1 MKRALAALVVLFGFT
16 LTLGG
21 EPALLIRL
29 DRRGPA
35 DLPALAGDG
44 VPVVLDAQTLLL
56 AHGDAAGLAALRERG
71 WNASVV
77 DTEPARWDYVQAG
90 LRDDTDLEAL
100 TAAGPIVLSAENWVL
115 VRIPAGAS
123 LEPLLRAGAF
133 LHRLPRHGIAPP
145 RGAPESAGARADFAA
160 PDPIVQKIVAA
171 VSPASIDDYWVDLTT
186 NPPTGTRYSPS
197 QGCRDSANYCRDVFA
212 GLGLG
217 AELQNWSPSYAPN
230 AIGTREGAIDPAKV
244 YIVLGHLDDLPSS
257 GPAPGADDN
266 ASGTVNVL
274 ENARAMNCWAFRNT
288 VKYIA
293 CTGEEQG
300 LLGSDAYAQDAL
312 SRGEDIRGVI
322 NMDMIGWAGNNSPSP
337 ENLDLNYNGPSQWL
351 GEQFAGAA
359 TTYGTGLVVDAFYCP
374 SLTASDH
381 APFWERG
388 WPAVCGITDNEGYCS
403 HAGNYPYYHQSS
415 DTIANCGDKQFFYSV
430 VKTSAATL
438 AELAGPFK
446 ISFSKPTYACGSGI
460 SVVLG
465 DRDKDTNASVRET
478 VAVEVWSDTETVP
491 ETLVLTERTV
501 HSMIFDAVLPTTTSP
516 PVTGDGLLSVA
527 PGDALHARYVD
538 ALDCDGG
545 TNVPYVADARVD
557 CVGPAISAVGTTG
570 VSDTAT
576 TIVWT
581 TDEPSDSVATWG
593 PVKPPE
599 TTTAGNR
606 DTTAHEVRLTGLQSC
621 TVYWF
626 DVRSADGA
634 GNVALADNG
643 GAYFHFETLGN
654 FGSGL
659 QPCHAGR
666 VTIDQPTFTCTE
678 NAFFRVTDIDLNA
691 DPAVAETV
699 LLQASSTTEPAGEW
713 VTATETGPNTSVFAA
728 SIPLQSAPPAAG
740 NGILAVADGDTL
752 TATYRDADDG
762 AGAQAVS
769 YATARLDCAGPAIS
783 DLRVEAITDVRATIR
798 FVTAEPGDTVVEW
811 GPTPALGQTISNAA
825 LALDHAA
832 TINQGST
839 CQPLYFRVRSRDQY
853 GNERIGSEGSAPYQ
867 LQVGRIPGLY
877 WKESFEG
884 ATGSWTLQGDWE
896 IGAPQAR
903 GGSGGGRP
911 DPAAAYNQGRSLG
924 HDLTGKGT
932 FPGDYEP
939 GRTEVARSPVLNG
952 TTWQRTKLL
961 YQRRLNVGA
970 FDPATAWLYV
980 PSGVSIY
987 NSNNLPVS
995 ESEWSVQTFDVAAWV
1010 DGRTSVQLEFR
1021 QKSDNSGNYSGW
1033 NVDEIIFK
1041 DGGLPDFG
1049 PCGGCGAAPS
1059 FAGATGAADLD
1070 ACGGGGVSV
1079 AWERSAAWGS
1089 GSGGSYAVYRGPSPG
1104 FPADAAHRVAS
1115 GVTALAYTDA
1125 GAQDGT
1131 LYYLVRAEN
1140 DETCSTGPKN
1150 GGMTDDNAVYV
1161 PVTNSGTR
1169 PLPAVVQTLAVT
1181 IAGGAH
1187 VHLAWDPVAEASTY
1201 RVYRALAPEPGGF
1214 STIGESTG
1222 TSFDDLGQGADLETY
1237 FYLVRGVN
1245 ACGQEGP

>member
-29 DRRGPA
+29 DRRGSTDLSTLAA
-35 DLPALAGDG
+35 DGI
-44 VPVVLDAQTLLL
+44 PVVLDAQTLLL
-56 AHGDAAGLAALRERG
+56 VHGDEAALAALRERG
-71 WNASVV
+71 WKGSVV
-77 DTEPARWDYVQAG
+77 DSDPGRWDYVQAG
-90 LRDDTDLEAL
+90 LRGDSDLDAL
-100 TAAGPIVLSAENWVL
+100 TAAGPIVMSAENWVL

-123 LEPLLRAGAF
+123 LEPLTRAGAF
-133 LHRLPRHGIAPP
+133 LYRLPRHGIVPP
-145 RGAPESAGARADFAA
+145 RGVPAGAGARAGFAS

-171 VSPASIDDYWVDLTT
+171 VSPTTIDDAWLDLTT
-186 NPPTGTRYSPS
+186 NSPTGTRYSLG
-197 QGCRDSANYCRDVFA
+197 QGCRDAASYCRDYFA
-212 GLGLG
+212 SLGLP
-217 AELQNWSPSYAPN
+217 AELQNWSASHAPN
-230 AIGTREGAIDPAKV
+230 AIGTREGAIDPSKV
-244 YIVLGHLDDLPSS
+244 YIVIGHLDDLPSS

-288 VKYIA
+288 VRYIA

-300 LLGSDAYAQDAL
+300 LLGSDAYAQDAQN
-312 SRGEDIRGVI
+312 RGEDIRGVI
-322 NMDMIGWAGNNSPSP
+322 NMDMIAWAGNDSPSP

-351 GEQFAGAA
+351 GEKFAGAA
-359 TTYGTGLVVDAFYCP
+359 ATYGTGLVVDAFYCP
-374 SLTASDH
+374 SLNASDH

-388 WPAVCGITDNEGYCS
+388 YPAVCGITDNEGYCG

-446 ISFSKPTYACGSGI
+446 ISFSRPTYACGA
-460 SVVLG
+460 SVSIVLG

-478 VAVEVWSDTETVP
+478 VAVEVWSDTEAVP

-545 TNVPYVADARVD
+545 TDVPYVAEARVD
-557 CVGPAISAVGTTG
+557 CVGPAISAVGTTA
-570 VSDTAT
+570 VSDTAAK
-576 TIVWT
+576 IVWT
-581 TDEPSDSVATWG
+581 TDEVSDSVATWG
-593 PVKPPE
+593 PVKPPG
-599 TTTAGNR
+599 TTTPGNL
-606 DTTAHEVRLTGLQSC
+606 DTTAHEVNLAGLQSC

-654 FGSGL
+654 LGSGL

-666 VTIDQPTFTCTE
+666 VTIDRPTFTCVG
-678 NAFFRVTDIDLNA
+678 NATFRVTDIDLNA
-691 DPAVAETV
+691 NPSVAETV
-699 LLQASSTTEPAGEW
+699 PLQASSSSEPAGEW
-713 VTATETGPNTSVFAA
+713 ITATETGPNTSVFAA
-728 SIPLQSAPPAAG
+728 SIPLQAALPTPG
-740 NGILAVADGDTL
+740 DGALAAADGDTL

-783 DLRVEAITDVRATIR
+783 NLRVDAITDVRATIR
-798 FVTAEPGDTVVEW
+798 FTTAEPGDTVVEW
-811 GPTPALGQTISNAA
+811 GTTAALGQTIANPA
-825 LALDHAA
+825 LALEHAA
-832 TINQGST
+832 TINQGSS
-839 CQPLYFRVRSRDQY
+839 CQPLYFRIRTKDQY
-853 GNERIGSEGSAPYQ
+853 GNERVGAEGNAPFQ
-867 LQVGRIPGLY
+867 FQVGRIPGLY

-884 ATGSWTLQGDWE
+884 ATSGWTLQGEWE
-896 IGAPQAR
+896 VGAPRAK

-911 DPAAAYNQGRSLG
+911 DPASAYNQDKSLG
-924 HDLTGKGT
+924 HDLSGRGT

-939 GRTEVARSPVLNG
+939 GRTELARSPLLSA

-961 YQRRLNVGA
+961 YQRRLNTGA
-970 FDPATAWLYV
+970 FDPATVWLYV
-980 PSGVSIY
+980 PAGISIY
-987 NSNNLPVS
+987 NSNNQPVS
-995 ESEWSVQTFDVAAWV
+995 ESEWSLQTFDVASWV
-1010 DGRTSVQLEFR
+1010 DGKASVQLEFR
-1021 QKSDNSGNYSGW
+1021 QKSDSSGNQSGW
-1033 NVDEIIFK
+1033 NVDEVIFK

-1049 PCGGCGAAPS
+1049 ACGGCGAAPS
-1059 FAGATGAADLD
+1059 FAGATSAADLD
-1070 ACGGGGVSV
+1070 ACGGGGVSESR
-1079 AWERSAAWGS
+1079 ERSAAWGS
-1089 GSGGSYAVYRGPSPG
+1089 GSGGSYTVYRGLGPD
-1104 FPADAAHRVAS
+1104 FPADAAHRIAS
-1115 GVTALAYTDA
+1115 GVTALSYTDL
-1125 GAQDGT
+1125 GAPDGA
-1131 LYYLVRAEN
+1131 LHYLVRAEN

-1150 GGMTDDNAVYV
+1150 GGVTDDNTAYV
-1161 PVTNSGTR
+1161 PVNNTGTR
-1169 PLPAVVQTLAVT
+1169 PLPTAIQTLTVT

-1187 VHLAWDPVAEASTY
+1187 VHLAWQPVAGTPRY
-1201 RVYRALAPEPGGF
+1201 RVYRALTPEPGGF
-1214 STIGESTG
+1214 ATIGESTG
-1222 TSFDDLGQGADLETY
+1222 AAFDDLGQGADLETY